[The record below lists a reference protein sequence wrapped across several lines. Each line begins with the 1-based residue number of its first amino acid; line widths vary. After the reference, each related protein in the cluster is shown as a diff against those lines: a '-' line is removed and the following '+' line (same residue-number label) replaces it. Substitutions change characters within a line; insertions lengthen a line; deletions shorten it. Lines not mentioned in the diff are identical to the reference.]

1 MFFILSLYLNK
12 NATVKTMKIWAI
24 LILLIAS
31 MNPNQFGL
39 AQPQLSEI
47 DTVLDYKSR
56 FFRNDSLNC
65 MNQSIY
71 RDSATGLFYFDE
83 SQLPNRLG
91 KSCFYILKHGLWVY
105 YWDKKW
111 KECDKSNAAYYQLF
125 EYNHD
130 TFTGKAYALNKK
142 NELLHSIEPYP
153 IFENEVFN
161 GYLKLSYKNGAIYSA
176 EYLRWLND
184 SLRLQ
189 YINQTFYYP
198 NGEIISHSLHD
209 DINRRYRLM
218 AFDDDGFCRVDY
230 KNDGVNWYNIQRRRT
245 KKHLK
250 EIVLIK
256 DENGERIEIYSKD
269 GVEIKRGSPKNRRFS
284 ICYNSRW
291 WFW

>member
-1 MFFILSLYLNK
+1 MNK
-12 NATVKTMKIWAI
+12 NAIVKTMKTWAI
-24 LILLIAS
+24 IILLIAG

-47 DTVLDYKSR
+47 DTILDYKSR
-56 FFRNDSLNC
+56 FFRNDTLA
-65 MNQSIY
+65 
-71 RDSATGLFYFDE
+71 ATNEY
-83 SQLPNRLG
+83 
-91 KSCFYILKHGLWVY
+91 V
-105 YWDKKW
+105 YWDSIKGWFSTNRPQQMRNFDVSKPSPHGFWIHYYDKKRNAS
-111 KECDKSNAAYYQLF
+111 DSNNFAFYELIQYS
-125 EYNHD
+125 YGRWIKK
-130 TFTGKAYALNKK
+130 TFTFNKK
-142 NELLHSIEPYP
+142 HELLFSEEPYP
-153 IFENEVFN
+153 IFENEMFN

-176 EYLRWLND
+176 EYRRWLND

-189 YINQTFYYP
+189 YINQTVYYP

>member
-12 NATVKTMKIWAI
+12 NAIVKTMKTWAI
-24 LILLIAS
+24 LILLIAG

-47 DTVLDYKSR
+47 DTILDYKSR

-83 SQLPNRLG
+83 SQLASRLG

-105 YWDKKW
+105 FWDKKW

-130 TFTGKAYALNKK
+130 TFIGKAYTFNKN

-161 GYLKLSYKNGAIYSA
+161 GYLKLSYQNEVVYSA
-176 EYLRWLND
+176 EYKQWEDDIFKNFYFNYTQFYSNGSIQSFSFLDDAKYRHRTIIIDKSGFCTFDLKLDKYD
-184 SLRLQ
+184 SYR
-189 YINQTFYYP
+189 IERKKNGTRIKEIIRIKEDNQGLVIFKK
-198 NGEIISHSLHD
+198 NGEVV
-209 DINRRYRLM
+209 RKKQAKGRFRLYNV
-218 AFDDDGFCRVDY
+218 R
-230 KNDGVNWYNIQRRRT
+230 GV
-245 KKHLK
+245 K
-250 EIVLIK
+250 
-256 DENGERIEIYSKD
+256 
-269 GVEIKRGSPKNRRFS
+269 
-284 ICYNSRW
+284 W